1 MRAYS
6 MLLNMYIASV
16 YMQSQL
22 FTTIFN
28 EAVIACKI
36 CNYFG
41 FKNACLYDIEHLF
54 IPMWSFTIVTNPV
67 TVCHLVNLL
76 HH

>member
-16 YMQSQL
+16 YMQSQF
-22 FTTIFN
+22 FTTVFN

-41 FKNACLYDIEHLF
+41 FKNACLY
-54 IPMWSFTIVTNPV
+54 VVYTNV
-67 TVCHLVNLL
+67 VFYHSN
-76 HH
+76 